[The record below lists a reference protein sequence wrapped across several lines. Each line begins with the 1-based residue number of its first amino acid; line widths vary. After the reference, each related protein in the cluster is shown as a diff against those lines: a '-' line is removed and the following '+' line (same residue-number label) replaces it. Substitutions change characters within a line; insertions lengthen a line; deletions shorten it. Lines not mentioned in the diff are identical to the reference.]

1 MIDDVEYLLRGL
13 FAICISSLVNYLFI
27 SFTHFYTGLFFIEI
41 GELFIC
47 FIIYKFIYFYL
58 FIFGCVGSSLL
69 RAGFLQLQRAGATLH
84 CGVRASHC
92 GGFSCC
98 GAWALGVQASVVVAR
113 RLCSCGL
120 RALERRRKLFI
131 CFGYKSFIRHVIYK
145 YFH

>member
-69 RAGFLQLQRAGATLH
+69 RAGFL
-84 CGVRASHC
+84 
-92 GGFSCC
+92 
-98 GAWALGVQASVVVAR
+98 
-113 RLCSCGL
+113 
-120 RALERRRKLFI
+120 
-131 CFGYKSFIRHVIYK
+131 
-145 YFH
+145 